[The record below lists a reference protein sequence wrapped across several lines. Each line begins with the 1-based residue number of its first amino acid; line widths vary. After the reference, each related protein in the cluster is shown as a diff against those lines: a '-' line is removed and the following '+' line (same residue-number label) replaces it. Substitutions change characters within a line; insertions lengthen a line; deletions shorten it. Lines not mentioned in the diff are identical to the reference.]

1 MNTKENLLEEKKQP
15 EKMIQYLL
23 NDQIVNR
30 KVGKRKAPI
39 SLKEKSSQK
48 GFAISSK
55 FMSKLKFFLK
65 KGFEVEAKKVA
76 RSPYHVALS
85 YNNPMIIRGIFP
97 DIKIDY
103 SKAILSMGN
112 MPLPNNILASLH
124 KTGLRFSWDPNC
136 DIPGCKPDDQ
146 VMLVAYFPEKG
157 YGIELLNGEKRHKGE
172 HLLELPASVNL
183 TEVHTY
189 MSFISADHGSIS
201 NSTYLGQ
208 FDWQTPLTP

>member
-1 MNTKENLLEEKKQP
+1 MNTKENLPEEKKQP
-15 EKMIQYLL
+15 EKMIQYML
-23 NDQIVNR
+23 NDRIVNR
-30 KVGKRKAPI
+30 KVGRRKAPI
-39 SLKEKSSQK
+39 TLKEKSSQK

-65 KGFEVEAKKVA
+65 KGFEVEARKIA
-76 RSPYHVALS
+76 GSPYHMAVS
-85 YNNPMIIRGIFP
+85 YNSPIIISGIFP

-112 MPLPNNILASLH
+112 MPLPDNMQASLQQN
-124 KTGLRFSWDPNC
+124 GLLFSWDPNPN
-136 DIPGCKPDDQ
+136 IPGCRSDDQ

-157 YGIELLNGEKRHKGE
+157 YGIEILNGEKRFKCE

-208 FDWQTPLTP
+208 FNWQTPLSP